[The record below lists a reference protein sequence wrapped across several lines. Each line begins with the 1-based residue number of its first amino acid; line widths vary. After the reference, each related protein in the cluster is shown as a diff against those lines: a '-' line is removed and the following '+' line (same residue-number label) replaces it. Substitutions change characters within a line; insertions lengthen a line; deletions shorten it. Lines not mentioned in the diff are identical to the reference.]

1 MNHEDYMKMAFE
13 LALKGIGHTSPSALV
28 GAVLVRDNLIIGT
41 GYLQKYGSASAV
53 VRAFADARGNGL
65 KVEGATLYCNLEVST
80 PIIYEEKISQVVISC
95 IDSNP
100 KVCGRGVE
108 DLRSHGV
115 EVITDILWEEGQR
128 LNEVYFK
135 FMTSNTPF
143 IHLAKAEDQKTLWAL
158 RQKYDCVLVDRKSIE
173 QSNLSLTVDGDDFEV
188 PSQPLRIVLGKL
200 VGLNRDWQIFHDQW
214 KRNTMMVATDEEVRN
229 NQEIV
234 RFLDSQGVALLSVK
248 KNEEGLVDLA
258 ALLKSIAGLK
268 LTSILVEDT
277 GSLAQQLW
285 ALGLVDKFGA

>member
-1 MNHEDYMKMAFE
+1 MNHEYYMQMVFA
-13 LALKGIGHTSPSALV
+13 LALKGIGHTSPNALV

-53 VRAFADARGNGL
+53 VSAIADAQGNGL
-65 KVEGATLYCNLEVST
+65 KVEGATLYCNLEVSS

-95 IDSNP
+95 LDLNP
-100 KVCGRGVE
+100 KICGRGVE
-108 DLRSHGV
+108 DLRSHGI
-115 EVITDILWEEGQR
+115 EVITDILLEEGQQ

-143 IHLAKAEDQKTLWAL
+143 IHLARAEAQKSLWAL

-173 QSNLSLTVDGDDFEV
+173 QSNLSLTVDGGDFEV
-188 PSQPLRIVLGKL
+188 PSQPLRMVLGKL
-200 VGLNRDWQIFHDQW
+200 VGLNRDWPIFHDQW

-234 RFLDSQGVALLSVK
+234 RFLDAQGVALLSVK
-248 KNEEGLVDLA
+248 QNEEGLVDLA
-258 ALLKSIAGLK
+258 AFLKSIGSLK

>member
-1 MNHEDYMKMAFE
+1 MNHEDYMKMVFE
-13 LALKGIGHTSPSALV
+13 LALKGIGHTSPNALV

-53 VRAFADARGNGL
+53 VRAIADARGNGL
-65 KVEGATLYCNLEVST
+65 EIEGATLYCNLEVST

-95 IDSNP
+95 IDPNP

-135 FMTSNTPF
+135 FMTTNTPF
-143 IHLAKAEDQKTLWAL
+143 IHLAKGEDQKSLWAL

-188 PSQPLRIVLGKL
+188 PSQPLRMVLGKL
-200 VGLNRDWQIFHDQW
+200 VGLNRDWLIFHDQW
-214 KRNTMMVATDEEVRN
+214 KRNTMMVATDEEVRG

-234 RFLDSQGVALLSVK
+234 RFLDSQGVALLAVK
-248 KNEEGLVDLA
+248 QNEEGLVDLA
-258 ALLKSIAGLK
+258 ALFKSIAGLK

-285 ALGLVDKFGA
+285 TLGLVDKFGS

>member
-1 MNHEDYMKMAFE
+1 MNHEDYMKMVFE
-13 LALKGIGHTSPSALV
+13 LALKGIGHTSPNALV

-53 VRAFADARGNGL
+53 VRAIADARGNGL

>member
-1 MNHEDYMKMAFE
+1 MV
-13 LALKGIGHTSPSALV
+13 SA
-28 GAVLVRDNLIIGT
+28 I
-41 GYLQKYGSASAV
+41 
-53 VRAFADARGNGL
+53 ADARGREL
-65 KVEGATLYCNLEVST
+65 KVEGATLYCNLEVSS

-95 IDSNP
+95 LDPNP
-100 KVCGRGVE
+100 KNCGKGVE

-115 EVITDILWEEGQR
+115 EVITDILLEEGQR

-135 FMTSNTPF
+135 FMTNNTPF
-143 IHLAKAEDQKTLWAL
+143 IHLVRAEAQKSLWAL

-188 PSQPLRIVLGKL
+188 PSQPLRMVLGKL
-200 VGLNRDWQIFHDQW
+200 VGLNRDWPIFHDQW

-234 RFLDSQGVALLSVK
+234 RFLDAQGVALLSVK
-248 KNEEGLVDLA
+248 QNEEGLVDLA
-258 ALLKSIAGLK
+258 AFLKSIASLK

>member
-1 MNHEDYMKMAFE
+1 MNNEDYMKMVFE
-13 LALKGIGHTSPSALV
+13 LALKGIGHTSPNALV

-53 VRAFADARGNGL
+53 VRAIADARGNGL

-95 IDSNP
+95 IDPNP

-173 QSNLSLTVDGDDFEV
+173 QSNLSLTVDGEDFEV

-258 ALLKSIAGLK
+258 AFLKSIAGLK

-277 GSLAQQLW
+277 GRLAQQLW

>member
-1 MNHEDYMKMAFE
+1 MNHEDYMKMVFE
-13 LALKGIGHTSPSALV
+13 LALKGIGHTSPNALV
-28 GAVLVRDNLIIGT
+28 GAVLVRDNLVIGT

-53 VRAFADARGNGL
+53 VRAIADARGNGL

-100 KVCGRGVE
+100 KICGRGVE

-258 ALLKSIAGLK
+258 AFLKSIAGLK

>member
-1 MNHEDYMKMAFE
+1 MNHEYYMQMVFE

-53 VRAFADARGNGL
+53 VRAIADARGNGL

-95 IDSNP
+95 IDPNP

-173 QSNLSLTVDGDDFEV
+173 QSNLSLTVDGEDFEV

-258 ALLKSIAGLK
+258 AFLKSIAGLK

-277 GSLAQQLW
+277 GRLAQQLW